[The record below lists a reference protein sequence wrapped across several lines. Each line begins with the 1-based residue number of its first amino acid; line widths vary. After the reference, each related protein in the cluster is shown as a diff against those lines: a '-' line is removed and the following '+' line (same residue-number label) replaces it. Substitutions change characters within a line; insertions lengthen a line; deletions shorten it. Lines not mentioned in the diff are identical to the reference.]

1 MLSRVEWIFSPTQ
14 ITNELLKKKFKNF
27 DGKFK
32 LLRDPIF
39 SYLDLMN
46 IRRKN
51 KKVER
56 KIFMLQRGD

>member
-1 MLSRVEWIFSPTQ
+1 MSY
-14 ITNELLKKKFKNF
+14 KKKFKNF
-27 DGKFK
+27 DEKFK

-56 KIFMLQRGD
+56 KNFYVAAGRLTKQKILNFNKGCE